1 LGFSFFYEKFSHT
14 GGHDLNFYRGGE
26 KMSIAIQRLTSISL
40 GQNVSKIM
48 FVLQWILLL
57 SWIPLTLYGLFF
69 TPIMSLHDAVHPA
82 RHSVTIVPCH

>member
-1 LGFSFFYEKFSHT
+1 M
-14 GGHDLNFYRGGE
+14 N
-26 KMSIAIQRLTSISL
+26 IAIQRLTSISI
-40 GQNVSKIM
+40 GQNVAKIM